1 MKKIFLILLLSLFWS
16 NLTYAKVIVVKA
28 NPDKGFNFPY
38 LLKTSKK
45 TLDAKYLIVESN
57 NTGNQKT
64 IKKMTSDA
72 KKYLEWTFGSDIA
85 KKLNY
90 PLLMPVFPFAT
101 KEMEKDLSL
110 SESQKW
116 KYYFPQLDSDV
127 LKIDNAKYTRIDLQ
141 LIAMINDARE
151 RLLKKNNQ
159 NINNKIIMIGFSSSS
174 LFASRFTFL
183 HPERVAVAVGGGIGG
198 LLPVPTNE
206 INGTK
211 LMYPIGSYDYESIT
225 GKQFNLEEY
234 KKTPQFYWQ
243 GTKDKSNSFNG
254 FLVGRNIDGEEEITD
269 EEYEVVKKLFV
280 NDLPFDAK
288 KVSLKTNTII
298 WENSQKYIN
307 QIVANVKF
315 ESPKGLR
322 HTEGGPGIG
331 PKITKKLKNKSVE
344 FIIENLN

>member
-243 GTKDKSNSFNG
+243 GTKDKSNPFRKG
-254 FLVGRNIDGEEEITD
+254 AEDLTDDEFEI
-269 EEYEVVKKLFV
+269 VKKLFTEG
-280 NDLPFDAK
+280 LPFEDK
-288 KVSLKTNTII
+288 PVSLKVSTTM
-298 WENSQKYIN
+298 WKNSQKYIN
-307 QIVANVKF
+307 QVVGNVKF
-315 ESPKGLR
+315 ESPKGLG
-322 HTEGGPGIG
+322 HEYNPI
-331 PKITKKLKNKSVE
+331 INKSVE
-344 FIIENLN
+344 FIRENLN